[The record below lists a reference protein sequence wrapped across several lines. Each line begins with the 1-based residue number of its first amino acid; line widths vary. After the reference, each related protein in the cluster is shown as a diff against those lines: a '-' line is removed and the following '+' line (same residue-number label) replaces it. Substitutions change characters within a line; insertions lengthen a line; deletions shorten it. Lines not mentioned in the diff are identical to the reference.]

1 LVVEEARGEANV
13 PAEQSS
19 ASETTRIP
27 TPHVDPRRSADPAIP
42 TAEGPS
48 SAVGLIWRVRDRATF
63 DALRRSGRR
72 RREGPVTVVHLA
84 EPWPSGHA
92 AQPPQVAFAVGRKV
106 GSAVVRNRVR
116 RRLRA
121 VMADLAGSSDSPLAP
136 GAYLISVGPEVVSL
150 SYVEL
155 KAIVNT
161 ALQRLEDRPS

>member
-1 LVVEEARGEANV
+1 VVEEARGEANV

-27 TPHVDPRRSADPAIP
+27 SPHVDPRRSAGPAVQA
-42 TAEGPS
+42 AEGPPS
-48 SAVGLIWRVRDRATF
+48 VVGLIWRVRDRSTF

-72 RREGPVTVVHLA
+72 RRAGPVTIVHLA
-84 EPWPSGHA
+84 ALSGSDRPA
-92 AQPPQVAFAVGRKV
+92 RPPQVAFAIGRKV

-121 VMADLAGSSDSPLAP
+121 VMADLAGSPDSPVAP
-136 GAYLISVGPEVVSL
+136 GTYLVSVGPEVVSL

-161 ALQRLEDRPS
+161 ALQRLEDQPS